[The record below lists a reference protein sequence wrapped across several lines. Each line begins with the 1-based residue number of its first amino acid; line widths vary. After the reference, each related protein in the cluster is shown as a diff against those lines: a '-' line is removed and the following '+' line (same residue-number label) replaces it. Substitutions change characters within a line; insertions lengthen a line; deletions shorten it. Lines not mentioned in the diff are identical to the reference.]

1 MSNNFI
7 DVHIFDGKLQN
18 IFTPKYN
25 YNIEQKKYMFNNLI
39 SILSKNI
46 PNPENSIS
54 IIQTI
59 INDLPNTSNIQPENN
74 LDASDIL
81 ADLISYVD
89 NDSFLILLAEQLSDI
104 NNLGSCPSG
113 RCTRLLQLCLSYK

>member
-1 MSNNFI
+1 MSDNFI

-25 YNIEQKKYMFNNLI
+25 YNIEQKKYMFI

-59 INDLPNTSNIQPENN
+59 INDLPNTSNIQPE
-74 LDASDIL
+74 
-81 ADLISYVD
+81 
-89 NDSFLILLAEQLSDI
+89 
-104 NNLGSCPSG
+104 
-113 RCTRLLQLCLSYK
+113 K

>member
-1 MSNNFI
+1 MVNYK
-7 DVHIFDGKLQN
+7 IFLPLN
-18 IFTPKYN
+18 IIITLNK
-25 YNIEQKKYMFNNLI
+25 KKYMFNNLI

-89 NDSFLILLAEQLSDI
+89 NDSFLILLYLI
-104 NNLGSCPSG
+104 LII
-113 RCTRLLQLCLSYK
+113 